1 MTTLFVSD
9 LHLPETASP
18 LRSAFLAFLA
28 GPARAAQAVYLLGD
42 LFEYWIGDDVGIQ
55 RYGAET
61 DALRQLV
68 DSGVRVW
75 FQGGNR
81 DFILGDAFFART
93 GVQPLPDPYVSEI
106 EGVRTLLSHGDV
118 FCTDDRNYQRWRRF
132 SRIPV
137 AQRIFHAL
145 PLRLRRAFG
154 DNLRSHSEQAR
165 SYKPAS
171 ILDVNAH
178 AIERAFATS
187 GAQCMIHGHT
197 HRPAEHHL
205 EVGGQPRE
213 RIVLADWHDDRHEYL
228 EIGKGKITRRCVK
241 PA

>member
-1 MTTLFVSD
+1 MTTLLLSD
-9 LHLPETASP
+9 LHLPQTPSP
-18 LRSAFLAFLA
+18 LRDTFIAFAD
-28 GPARAAQAVYLLGD
+28 GPARKAEAVYILGD
-42 LFEYWIGDDVGIQ
+42 LFEYWIGDDLGVVRYAPEAEALQ
-55 RYGAET
+55 RLTA
-61 DALRQLV
+61 
-68 DSGVRVW
+68 SGVKVY

-81 DFILGDAFFART
+81 DFIVGRRFFQHT
-93 GVQPLPDPYVSEI
+93 GVNPLPDPYVVDL
-106 EGVRTLLSHGDV
+106 EGTRVLLSHGDV
-118 FCTDDRNYQRWRRF
+118 FCTDDVNYQRWRRF